1 MTVNAVANA
10 PLSPSVTRL
19 ALCASA
25 CAAAI
30 WAQPAGAD
38 SKTFNPV
45 ADATLIQP
53 DSGGGQWANGGSY
66 NYYCGRVG
74 VNGAGTLR
82 RGLLRFDLSAIPP
95 GSTIT
100 AVTVKMYMSQSQS
113 TAQTCA
119 LHRVTS
125 SWTEGITF
133 NFGGGGGSPEGP
145 DVTWSHRSYPAQAW
159 NTPGGDFVA
168 TASASKSVGNAGFYT
183 FTSSAGLIADVQ
195 AWVNAPSTNFGW
207 LMKGNEATLQTAK
220 RFEARESGDP
230 ARWPLLTV
238 TYTPPAT
245 PGDLNGDHRVDGTD
259 LGLLLAAWGGTGA
272 ADLNQDGHVDGTDL
286 GLILSYWTP

>member
-1 MTVNAVANA
+1 MIENAVLNA
-10 PLSPSVTRL
+10 ACRPVAIQL
-19 ALCASA
+19 AV

-30 WAQPAGAD
+30 WALPCAAD

-53 DSGGGQWANGGSY
+53 DSGGGQWSNGGSY

-74 VNGAGTLR
+74 TNGAGTLR

-95 GSTIT
+95 GSTVT
-100 AVTVKMYMSQSQS
+100 GVTVKMYMSQTQS
-113 TAQTCA
+113 ATQTCT

-125 SWTEGITF
+125 SWTEGATF
-133 NFGGGGGSPEGP
+133 NFGGGGGSPEGA
-145 DVTWSHRSYPAQAW
+145 DVTWSHRSYPAQTW
-159 NTPGGDFVA
+159 TTPGGDFVA
-168 TASASKSVGNAGFYT
+168 TATASKSIGSAGFYT
-183 FTSSAGLIADVQ
+183 FTSNAGLIADVQ
-195 AWVNAPSTNFGW
+195 AWVNTPSTNFGW

-272 ADLNQDGHVDGTDL
+272 ADLNQDGQVDGSDL
-286 GLILSYWTP
+286 GLLLSYWTP